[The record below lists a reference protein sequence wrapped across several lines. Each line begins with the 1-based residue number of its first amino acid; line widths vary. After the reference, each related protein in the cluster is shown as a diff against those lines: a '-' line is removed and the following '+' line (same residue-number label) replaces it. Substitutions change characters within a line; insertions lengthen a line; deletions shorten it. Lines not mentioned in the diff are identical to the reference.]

1 MKPLRKFFADANDS
15 FRDLFRRWRIS
26 VSDPENRLETR
37 YIHMSPAGFAMSV
50 VATLFLIFCIVLA
63 LVAYTPVLD
72 FLPGY
77 RTDATKSRE
86 TLMRTLIRID
96 SLERRMNDMLAYNE
110 SMILVV
116 DGKTPAMRSVQN
128 DSLPRDKSIVPT
140 SPADSVLR
148 RQMESDGKYGIR
160 TSSATGGRSNII
172 AVAPMDGIIAERFD
186 MKSNSYGIRIAG
198 APESQIVAIAD
209 GTVLLNDWSPETG
222 NSIAIQHHNGMIS
235 VYRRLSGT
243 LVRKGQRVKGSE
255 VIGYSTAGDGKDDL
269 STFAF
274 ELWVDGKPADPES
287 YILF

>member
-1 MKPLRKFFADANDS
+1 MKPIRKFIADANDS
-15 FRDLFRRWRIS
+15 LRDMFRRRRIS

-37 YIHMSPAGFAMSV
+37 YIHISPVGFAMSV
-50 VATLFLIFCIVLA
+50 VATIFLIFCIVLA
-63 LVAYTPVLD
+63 IVAYTPVLD

-96 SLERRMNDMLAYNE
+96 SLERKMNDMLAYNE

-116 DGKTPAMRSVQN
+116 DGKTPVMRTVQN
-128 DSLPRDKSIVPT
+128 DSLPRDKSIVPA
-140 SPADSVLR
+140 SQADSLLR
-148 RQMESDGKYGIR
+148 SQMEGDGKYGIR
-160 TSSATGGRSNII
+160 SSSNGGRININ

-186 MKSNSYGIRIAG
+186 MKNGSYGIRIAG

-209 GTVLLNDWSPETG
+209 GTVILNDWSPETG
-222 NSIAIQHHNGMIS
+222 NSIAIQHPNGVIS

-243 LVRKGQRVKGSE
+243 LASKGQRVKGNE
-255 VIGYSTAGDGKDDL
+255 VIGYSTAGEEKDDL

-274 ELWVDGKPADPES
+274 ELWSDGKPVDPES

>member
-1 MKPLRKFFADANDS
+1 MKPIRKFFTDANGS
-15 FRDLFRRWRIS
+15 FRDLFRRRRVS

-37 YIHMSPAGFAMSV
+37 FIHISPAGFAMSI
-50 VATLFLIFCIVLA
+50 VATVFLIFCIVLA

-86 TLMRTLIRID
+86 TLMRNLIRID
-96 SLERRMNDMLAYNE
+96 SLERKMNDMLAYNE
-110 SMILVV
+110 SIILVV
-116 DGKTPAMRSVQN
+116 DGKTPTMRSVQN
-128 DSLPRDKSIVPT
+128 DLLPRDKSIVPT
-140 SPADSVLR
+140 SAADSLLR
-148 RQMESDGKYGIR
+148 RQVGSECKYSIR
-160 TSSATGGRSNII
+160 NSAPASGHTNIN

-186 MKSNSYGIRIAG
+186 IKSGLYGIRIAG

-209 GTVLLNDWSPETG
+209 GTVVLNDWSPESG
-222 NSIAIQHHNGMIS
+222 NSVAIQHPNGMIS

-243 LVRKGQRVKGSE
+243 LVGKGQRVKGSE
-255 VIGYSTAGDGKDDL
+255 VIGYSTAGGENDL

-274 ELWVDGKPADPES
+274 ELWSDGKPVDPES

>member
-1 MKPLRKFFADANDS
+1 MKPIRKFFADANDS
-15 FRDLFRRWRIS
+15 FRDLFRRRRVS
-26 VSDPENRLETR
+26 VSDPKNRLETR
-37 YIHMSPAGFAMSV
+37 FIHISPAGFAMSI
-50 VATLFLIFCIVLA
+50 VATVFLIFCIVLA

-86 TLMRTLIRID
+86 TLMRNLIRID
-96 SLERRMNDMLAYNE
+96 SLERKMNDMLAYNE
-110 SMILVV
+110 SIILVV
-116 DGKTPAMRSVQN
+116 DGKTPTMRSVQN

-140 SPADSVLR
+140 SAADSLLR

-160 TSSATGGRSNII
+160 NSASASGHTNIN

-186 MKSNSYGIRIAG
+186 IKSGLYGIRIAG

-209 GTVLLNDWSPETG
+209 GTVILNDWSPENG
-222 NSIAIQHHNGMIS
+222 NSVAIQHPNGMIS
-235 VYRRLSGT
+235 VYRMLSGT
-243 LVRKGQRVKGSE
+243 LVGKGQRVKGSE
-255 VIGYSTAGDGKDDL
+255 VIGYSTAGGDNDL

-274 ELWVDGKPADPES
+274 ELWSDGKPVDPES